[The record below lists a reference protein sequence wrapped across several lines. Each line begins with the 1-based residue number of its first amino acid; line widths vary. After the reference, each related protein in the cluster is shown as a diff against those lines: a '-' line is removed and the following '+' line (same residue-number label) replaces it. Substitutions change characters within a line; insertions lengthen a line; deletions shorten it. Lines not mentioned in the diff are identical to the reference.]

1 MGLCVMHNGTMTFRS
16 IIDRWPTIAA
26 FASEVGEKY
35 PTVAAWRQRDSIPPR
50 RWGAVVAAAQ
60 ARGMT
65 DVTLETLAQAA
76 ARTAA

>member
-1 MGLCVMHNGTMTFRS
+1 MTFRS

-26 FASEVGEKY
+26 FATEVGEKY

-50 RWGAVVAAAQ
+50 YWSVVVKAARD
-60 ARGMT
+60 RGMT
-65 DVTLETLAQAA
+65 DVTFETLAQAA